1 MRRDKN
7 APALYELI
15 RDKPAAGKPVPP
27 PARPASPMVTTR
39 PAPAIKPPPAPRP
52 VDDTERPA
60 SILTPGR
67 SVRIPLGYFIP
78 VAILL
83 LVAVV
88 GAYTVGYQRRDAEQ
102 KVVEQRESAEALDAV
117 DPLASVPVNPQILN
131 PPAGG
136 STAAPRQSAPA
147 NPQPRQ
153 AANTTPP
160 KPDTVAR
167 PAAGTPTTPP
177 GSNQP
182 TRQPTATPPSGTP
195 QPSTPANPAANP
207 APANTA
213 PAPVGG
219 TTRPKGVVIVNSPAD
234 DPRQVGL
241 NYLIA
246 ATLTADEA
254 EKAAQFLV
262 SRGLDAAVV
271 PADGRGS
278 QRWVVILE
286 GLAAKDL
293 GSSRARTLENR
304 LQDLGRVY
312 RQELKGPTVFNDPWW
327 KKHVAPGTAGDSG
340 ASDE

>member
-15 RDKPAAGKPVPP
+15 RDKPAAGKPMPP
-27 PARPASPMVTTR
+27 PSRVAPPAVTTR
-39 PAPAIKPPPAPRP
+39 PAAVKPPPAPRP

-102 KVVEQRESAEALDAV
+102 KVVEQRESAQALDAV

-131 PPAGG
+131 PPAN
-136 STAAPRQSAPA
+136 AAPRQPAPA

-167 PAAGTPTTPP
+167 PAPSTATPP
-177 GSNQP
+177 PTSGQP
-182 TRQPTATPPSGTP
+182 VRQPTATPASGPPAQTTP
-195 QPSTPANPAANP
+195 ANP

-219 TTRPKGVVIVNSPAD
+219 TTRPKGVVIVSSPAD